1 MKMKLFLL
9 TILSTQALFGA
20 AASAADRGPIDA
32 AITDVALALPR
43 RTVQDVLD
51 EEGIKPDS
59 KLERLD
65 FDLKGIT
72 DIVPGKFAYFSEL
85 KILDLSY
92 NKITNIPEGAFAGLS
107 NLEGLY
113 LNRNEITNIPEGA
126 FAGLSNLEYLD
137 LSNNKIT
144 NIPAFAGLSNLEYL
158 HLSYNEITSVSEG
171 AFTGLVKL
179 EILSLSNN
187 KITNIPEGVFVG
199 LEKLKELGLYSNP
212 LEDVAPNAF
221 HGIDKNVRIFI
232 DSIFGGNE
240 IPLEGIQKIKE
251 ALYCKEHDLFKVD
264 HPCKIKDINPRDP
277 HVCPDLEEPIS
288 REQFFSKC
296 MDEYMS
302 RHPELY
308 EKPCNMYGA
317 VLCKGTPGW

>member
-92 NKITNIPEGAFAGLS
+92 NKITNIPEGAFAGL
-107 NLEGLY
+107 
-113 LNRNEITNIPEGA
+113 
-126 FAGLSNLEYLD
+126 
-137 LSNNKIT
+137 K
-144 NIPAFAGLSNLEYL
+144 
-158 HLSYNEITSVSEG
+158 
-171 AFTGLVKL
+171 KL
-179 EILSLSNN
+179 E
-187 KITNIPEGVFVG
+187 E
-199 LEKLKELGLYSNP
+199 LEFYCNFDLK
-212 LEDVAPNAF
+212 DIAPNAF
-221 HGIDKNVRIFI
+221 HGMRRSAIVNIYSSQHTNLIAHEVKERI
-232 DSIFGGNE
+232 
-240 IPLEGIQKIKE
+240 KV
-251 ALYCKEHDLFKVD
+251 ALYCSRDDLFKVD
-264 HPCKIKDINPRDP
+264 DFKIDDINPRPLDP
-277 HVCPDLEEPIS
+277 HFYPKPVTYK
-288 REQFFSKC
+288 QFFKAC
-296 MDEYMS
+296 MKKYID

-308 EKPCNMYGA
+308 EEPFDVYWA
-317 VLCKGTPGW
+317 ALCKDTPG